1 MTMTTNR
8 LDICQAID
16 DRLLEGERLTG
27 HPELVDHAS
36 SCLDCFRTLTELREL
51 PRIAEVMR
59 AGAVHQ
65 AHESDPGPAFWKAVP
80 DRIADEV
87 LGPCRPAR
95 PTTRRWWRPAALMST
110 GLVAAAALALA
121 VSYRP
126 GADPSVATATAKTD
140 AVMVPLAVAA
150 ESDDNLPVSDL
161 TALSSAE
168 LRALNQRLSQEES
181 GAVRALN
188 DSAPELVADED
199 GEGTAMARLSSLNGP
214 QLQRLT
220 RSLGLELE

>member
-1 MTMTTNR
+1 MSTNR
-8 LDICQAID
+8 PDICLAIE

-27 HPELVDHAS
+27 HPELVDHAG

-51 PRIAEVMR
+51 PRIAEVML
-59 AGAVHQ
+59 AGAGELARQ
-65 AHESDPGPAFWKAVP
+65 NDPGPAFWKAGP

-87 LGPCRPAR
+87 LGSRCKARPAA
-95 PTTRRWWRPAALMST
+95 RRWWAPAALMST
-110 GLVAAAALALA
+110 GLAAAATLVLA

-126 GADPSVATATAKTD
+126 PTSPSVATTKKTE
-140 AVMVPLAVAA
+140 AVAAPLAAAA

-161 TALSSAE
+161 TGLSGPE

-181 GAVRALN
+181 GAVRALT